1 MKALGSRFSLATVA
15 SVLAAIAVVAS
26 LWYPE
31 FAHYYKATPRLS
43 PAAVEA
49 ARQTPDDALLREL
62 AEFSPAFLAWKQ
74 IAALSD
80 PMPSATALLQG
91 VVDIAG
97 LPKRHITMPFAVNDV
112 VQGSTDWQLAVAGL
126 GLPALLMR
134 AYEQTGDDRFLLAAR
149 DMILGW
155 ASFERQAWLPRG
167 FLWNDHAT
175 AARMPVLAEF
185 WLRYRRHPSYD
196 AAVGARVLEFAARTA
211 AFLAD
216 PSHFT
221 VSTNHGV
228 MQNLGLWHYALAFPT
243 LPNTTRSR
251 QIALERL
258 TEQLGFYVND
268 EGVVLEQSA
277 GYHRDGLELFGMAL
291 RYLTLAGESPRPEWT
306 EKYRRAVRVYTQL
319 RLPLGELPT
328 FGDTPV
334 EPDVAGPRITRILP
348 DGRVDILGYPPTW
361 PSPAPWTLYPVAGYA
376 VGWSGVTPEGRA
388 PDRRSQTVVAWAY
401 FPGHGHKHADEMSLL
416 LWAWGRSWIGNV
428 GYWPYEATGYVQAA
442 SWAGSNAP
450 HLATEPASSA
460 RVTRLLSAT
469 RTERVGLID
478 LERAGPGGYRAR
490 RQIVQ
495 LGPDLWIVVDHAA
508 GRPDGIN
515 QVQWT
520 AAAGAHLRPTGV
532 AGLYRLQPDAGGL
545 SMVLGVASSPG
556 ATVRQLHGSLDPFG
570 GWQVIRWTPT
580 PVDSLL
586 IEQPAG
592 DSWTITTWCL
602 QDDAAAGRGCPA
614 RPISARFV
622 RDDDWSVTVPRL
634 PVPITLRRTGGV
646 LEGDGLAGSG
656 PSRVALEAAP
666 DVAGPRA
673 AIRAA
678 LESAIRHYPRFREL
692 GYYRL
697 RATYALLVAFV
708 LQELTFAVVVPRGTP
723 RRVLRWASVV
733 AWLGVGVW
741 LTRVYLA

>member
-1 MKALGSRFSLATVA
+1 MRARGARFSLASAA
-15 SVLAAIAVVAS
+15 SCLAAITVVAA
-26 LWYPE
+26 LWYPH
-31 FAHYYKATPRLS
+31 FAHYYKATPRVS

-62 AEFSPAFLAWKQ
+62 AGFSSAFLAWKQ

-80 PMPSATALLQG
+80 PVPAATQLLDG
-91 VVDIAG
+91 LVDIPG
-97 LPKRHITMPFAVNDV
+97 LPKARITIPFAVDHV
-112 VQGSTDWQLAVAGL
+112 VQESTDWQLAVAGL

-134 AYEQTGDDRFLLAAR
+134 AYDQTGDDRFLLLAR

-155 ASFERQAWLPRG
+155 ANFEREAWLPQG

-175 AARMPVLAEF
+175 AARMPVVAEF

-196 AAVGARVLEFAARTA
+196 PAVGARVLEFAARSA

-216 PSHFT
+216 PSQFT
-221 VSTNHGV
+221 VTTNHGV
-228 MQNLGLWHYALAFPT
+228 MQNLGLWHYSLAFPT
-243 LPNTTRSR
+243 LPGTTSFR

-258 TEQLGFYVND
+258 TEQLGFYVNG

-291 RYLTLAGESPRPEWT
+291 RYLTLIGAPPRPDWT
-306 EKYRRAVRVYTQL
+306 EKYRRAVGVYTQL
-319 RLPLGELPT
+319 RLPYGELPT

-334 EPDVAGPRITRILP
+334 EPDVAGPRITHVLP
-348 DGRVDILGYPPTW
+348 DGRVDALGHPAIW
-361 PSPAPWTLYPVAGYA
+361 PSPVPWTVYPVAGYA
-376 VGWSGVTPEGRA
+376 VGWSGGVPGENV
-388 PDRRSQTVVAWAY
+388 PDHRSQTVVAWAY

-416 LWAWGRSWIGNV
+416 LWAGGRGWIGNV
-428 GYWPYEATGYVQAA
+428 GYWPYEAPGFAQAA

-460 RVTRLLSAT
+460 RVTHLLSAT
-469 RTERVGLID
+469 QSERVRVID
-478 LERAGPGGYRAR
+478 LERAGPGSYRAR
-490 RQIVQ
+490 RQIIQVM
-495 LGPDLWIVVDHAA
+495 PDLWIVVDHAS
-508 GRPDGIN
+508 GRPDGVN
-515 QVQWT
+515 HVQWT
-520 AAAGAHLRPTGV
+520 ASAGANLRATGT
-532 AGLYRLQPDAGGL
+532 AGLYRLQPEVGGL

-602 QDDAAAGRGCPA
+602 RDDASAGRGCPA
-614 RPISARFV
+614 APISARFA

-634 PVPITLRRTGGV
+634 PVPITLRRVGGV

-666 DVAGPRA
+666 DVTAPRA
-673 AIRAA
+673 ELRAA
-678 LESAIRHYPRFREL
+678 VEKAIRHYPRFREL

-697 RATYALLVAFV
+697 RATYALLAAFV
-708 LQELTFAVVVPRGTP
+708 LQELAFAVVVPRGTP

-733 AWLGVGVW
+733 AWLAVGVW
-741 LTRVYLA
+741 LTRIYLA